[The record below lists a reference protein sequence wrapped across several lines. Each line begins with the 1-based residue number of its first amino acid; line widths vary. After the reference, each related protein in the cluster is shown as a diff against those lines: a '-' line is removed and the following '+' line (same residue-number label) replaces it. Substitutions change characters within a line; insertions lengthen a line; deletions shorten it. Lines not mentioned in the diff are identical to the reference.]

1 MGANRVMY
9 QRDPTDLRMVI
20 TVWELRKLRDP
31 WEPMESRV
39 AVAV

>member
-1 MGANRVMY
+1 MY
-9 QRDPTDLRMVI
+9 QRDPTDLRVVI

-31 WEPMESRV
+31 WEPMEPRV

>member
-1 MGANRVMY
+1 MY

-20 TVWELRKLRDP
+20 TVWELRKLREP
-31 WEPMESRV
+31 CEPMEPRV